1 MKSTNFMGMIVIV
14 FAVVI
19 CFCLTAFLNYRL
31 KIKKIEIENETVLEL
46 QKNIIYFQIETLKI
60 KNELL
65 EIEYKKSL

>member
-1 MKSTNFMGMIVIV
+1 MAMIVIV

-19 CFCLTAFLNYRL
+19 YFYLTAFLNYKL

-46 QKNIIYFQIETLKI
+46 QKNIIYFQIETLKV